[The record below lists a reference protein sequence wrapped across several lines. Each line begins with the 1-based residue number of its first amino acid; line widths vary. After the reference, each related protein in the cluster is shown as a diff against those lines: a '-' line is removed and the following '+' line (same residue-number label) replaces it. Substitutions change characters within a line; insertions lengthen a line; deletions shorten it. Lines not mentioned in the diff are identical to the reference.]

1 VKEQL
6 EQIKSLFKSLTI
18 FELVLTAVVAV
29 AIGVAFW
36 GWTFVYEIAKP
47 FLKASGLNYLTAGF
61 WIFASVFLSKIVQ
74 KPGVAILASV
84 IAAFVESL
92 LTQWGLMSV
101 LWGLLQGVGAEV
113 VFLLF
118 LYRKWDLKV
127 LILAALTSTL
137 ASFSLDYVMYD
148 YHARSIQLNLLQ
160 IISYGLSSVFF
171 AAYLSHSFANRLTR
185 LGLLDHFLIAK
196 EEI

>member
-1 VKEQL
+1 MKEQL
-6 EQIKSLFKSLTI
+6 DQIISLFKSLTI
-18 FELVLTAVVAV
+18 FELVLTTVVAV

-36 GWTFVYEIAKP
+36 GWTFVYEMAKP

-74 KPGVAILASV
+74 KPGVAILAS
-84 IAAFVESL
+84 IMAAFVESL

-101 LWGLLQGVGAEV
+101 LWGLVQGVGAEI

-118 LYRKWDLKV
+118 LYRRWDLKV

-137 ASFSLDYVMYD
+137 ASFSLDYLMYD
-148 YHARSIQLNLLQ
+148 YQARSLQINLIQ
-160 IISYGLSSVFF
+160 IISYGASSVFF
-171 AAYLSHSFANRLTR
+171 AAYLSHTFANRLIR
-185 LGLLDHFLIAK
+185 LGLLDQFLIAK
-196 EEI
+196 TET

>member
-1 VKEQL
+1 VKQ
-6 EQIKSLFKSLTI
+6 QIDQIISLFKSLTI
-18 FELVLTAVVAV
+18 FEVVLTAVVAV

-36 GWTFVYEIAKP
+36 GWTFVYEMAKP

-61 WIFASVFLSKIVQ
+61 WIFASIFLSKIVQ

-101 LWGLLQGVGAEV
+101 LWGLLQGVGAEI

-127 LILAALTSTL
+127 LMLASLASTL

-148 YHARSIQLNLLQ
+148 YHARSVRLNLIQ
-160 IISYGLSSVFF
+160 MISYALSSLFF
-171 AAYLSHSFANRLTR
+171 AAYLSQSFARRLTR
-185 LGLLDHFLIAK
+185 LGLLDQFLIAK